1 MKLKKLTP
9 EEETILLAKI
19 KNGTAKQVHFG
30 LNAYKSIFRPRGS
43 MQKNSVGAYLLEK
56 LTDGFEQWTNPKYA
70 DNPDLEKLIQSM
82 HHNMMVEVISAW
94 EAFIRSD
101 KTASEFKKAGL

>member
-1 MKLKKLTP
+1 MKIRLLTP
-9 EEETILLAKI
+9 EEEANLPQLI
-19 KNGTAKQVHFG
+19 KEGKAQQVHLGAF
-30 LNAYKSIFRPRGS
+30 KSIFRPRGS

-56 LTDGFEQWTNPKYA
+56 LTNEFESWTDPKYA